1 MTLEDLHYLEHN
13 IRFFSCLILFPRE
26 SSSIYISKYLM
37 DEGAKLHIYDP
48 KVPKEQ
54 IILDLSHPGVSEDNQ
69 GKNAHVK
76 FPGTLQQEETPHPIL
91 KICKA
96 CLNTVYSFHP
106 ANDVL
111 LVTLKVEDWYG
122 SEDYCNASPFALS
135 LYRQRLILFYC
146 IISFNKYSFEY
157 MKEFSLHNLK
167 EEKEGPVVG
176 EISVILWTTLCAE
189 SYLACPC

>member
-13 IRFFSCLILFPRE
+13 IRFFSCLILLPRE

-76 FPGTLQQEETPHPIL
+76 LPCPHNKKKSPQPIL
-91 KICKA
+91 KICKV
-96 CLNTVYSFHP
+96 CLNTVHSLSPWH
-106 ANDVL
+106 DVL
-111 LVTLKVEDWYG
+111 LVLLNVQDCHS
-122 SEDYCNASPFALS
+122 SEDYCNSSPFPLN
-135 LYRQRLILFYC
+135 LYRQRLILYC
-146 IISFNKYSFEY
+146 CITFLLTNNPLNTWK
-157 MKEFSLHNLK
+157 KVFS
-167 EEKEGPVVG
+167 
-176 EISVILWTTLCAE
+176 A
-189 SYLACPC
+189 